1 MKLVKVKGI
10 ITHTKDLSPT
20 SREVAIALSQPID
33 FEAGAFMN
41 LFIKVGDTTER
52 RAYSISSSPKDKDV
66 ITFSIRNK
74 IGGKVSPL
82 FWNDDIIGTEVDM
95 MGPLGLNTLDKM
107 KKDRV
112 LLFGYGIGVS
122 VIKGIYHGLEDRED
136 VKEISV
142 MTGSR
147 TKDEVVYKDFF
158 DNAMKKDSRLNVSYV
173 LSKPDDSSDTYLH
186 GYIQGNVS
194 HIDFNN
200 ADIYICGQGD
210 ACNAL
215 EQTIR
220 EMNPGNSEFFI
231 EDFH

>member
-1 MKLVKVKGI
+1 MKLVKVKGV

-20 SREVAIALSQPID
+20 SREVAIALSQSID

-41 LFIKVGDTTER
+41 LFIKVGEHIER
-52 RAYSISSSPKDKDV
+52 RAYSISSSPKDKDI

-107 KKDRV
+107 KQKRMY
-112 LLFGYGIGVS
+112 LFGYGIGVS
-122 VIKGIYHGLEDRED
+122 VIKGIYHGLEDRSD
-136 VKEISV
+136 VNEIYI

-158 DNAMKKDSRLNVSYV
+158 DDAMKKDPRLTVRYV
-173 LSKPDDSSDTYLH
+173 LSKPDNEDDEYLH
-186 GYIQGNVS
+186 GYIQDNVS
-194 HIDFNN
+194 GFDFSN

-210 ACNAL
+210 ACHAL
-215 EQTIR
+215 EHTIK
-220 EMNPGNSEFFI
+220 EMNPVHAEFFV